1 MRPIKYRCWN
11 TKERKWIYD
20 FVISS
25 DGKPGIC
32 SGFSGDWVSFEF
44 EELEDCILMQ
54 FTGLHDRNGKEIYE
68 GDIIKTER
76 FINHLFVKWDYDQWG
91 LFDGICNELS
101 IDPTYDEIIGS
112 VYENHELLE
121 TK

>member
-1 MRPIKYRCWN
+1 MRPIKFRCWN
-11 TKERKWIYD
+11 LIEKKWITKFWIDNEGVCRHPY
-20 FVISS
+20 
-25 DGKPGIC
+25 
-32 SGFSGDWVSFEF
+32 SFNHIKVLLCNEF
-44 EELEDCILMQ
+44 FIDQ

-76 FINHLFVKWDYDQWG
+76 FINNLFVKWDYDQWG

-101 IDPTYDEIIGS
+101 IDSTYDEIIGS
-112 VYENHELLE
+112 VHENPELLE